1 MKILI
6 LAFLSLGGVSAYTS
20 YCLACDEDQATMVHN
35 ANTDEDQAT
44 MVHNANTLYLE
55 TWTGCDNTPADHQV
69 IPGMI

>member
-35 ANTDEDQAT
+35 ANT
-44 MVHNANTLYLE
+44 LYLE